1 MPFIN
6 DTNKGE
12 SMARTFTPL
21 GDRVLVKPAEREEQT
36 KSGIFLPDT
45 AQEKPQEGTI
55 IEVGPGRVTDDGT
68 RVPMDLKKGD
78 LVLYAKYG
86 GTEIK
91 EEGEE
96 YLLLTERDILAKVS

>member
-1 MPFIN
+1 M
-6 DTNKGE
+6 G
-12 SMARTFTPL
+12 RTFTPL

-45 AQEKPQEGTI
+45 APAKPQEGTI
-55 IEVGPGRVTDDGT
+55 VEVGPGRVTDDGK
-68 RVPMDLKKGD
+68 RVPMDRTKGD

-91 EEGEE
+91 EEGDE

>member
-1 MPFIN
+1 
-6 DTNKGE
+6 
-12 SMARTFTPL
+12 MARKFTPL

-55 IEVGPGRVTDDGT
+55 IEVGPGRVSEDGT
-68 RVPMDLKKGD
+68 RVSMDLKKGD